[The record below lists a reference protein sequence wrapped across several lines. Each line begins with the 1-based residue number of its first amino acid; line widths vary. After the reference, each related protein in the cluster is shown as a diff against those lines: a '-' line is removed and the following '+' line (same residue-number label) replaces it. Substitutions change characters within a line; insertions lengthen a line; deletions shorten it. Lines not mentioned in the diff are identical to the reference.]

1 MIRPPSHCTPTGLN
15 VLGVKPKINILD
27 ILKTTEELESQPV
40 QEQGECHFVRR
51 GGGGGGGAEFCFSK
65 MLYMF

>member
-40 QEQGECHFVRR
+40 QEQGECAILSNMD
-51 GGGGGGGAEFCFSK
+51 GGGGGGLSSV
-65 MLYMF
+65 